1 MAFLRFPLVFC
12 TLGLYCILLMLYLGV
27 NDPLPNWQ
35 PDWHKA
41 WELTWGCR
49 PRWSVYIMVKC
60 YVGINVPQPNWH
72 KAYDLSLFGGIGQCG
87 LFIFIVNC
95 SDGALVPQPN
105 WYQD

>member
-1 MAFLRFPLVFC
+1 
-12 TLGLYCILLMLYLGV
+12 MLYLGV